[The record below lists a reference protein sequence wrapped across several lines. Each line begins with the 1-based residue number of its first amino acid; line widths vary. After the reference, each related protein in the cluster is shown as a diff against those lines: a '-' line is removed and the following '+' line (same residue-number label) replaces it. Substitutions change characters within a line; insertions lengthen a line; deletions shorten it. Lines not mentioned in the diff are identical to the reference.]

1 MSDNGFRKTYEN
13 KSTNE
18 LLDIVTNKR
27 DDYNKNAITDI
38 EMILNDREVA
48 YEIMVPEPT
57 VEVEKT
63 EKSDNKKLIYWPLV
77 VGFIFVGFS
86 FLNPFES
93 SSDAFT
99 KNLIA
104 LLITRFIVLVWVI
117 DLAKQYSFKQ
127 SLWAILGLI
136 FGGWILM
143 IMNILIW
150 NKPDLT
156 ESDMDNGE

>member
-1 MSDNGFRKTYEN
+1 M
-13 KSTNE
+13 
-18 LLDIVTNKR
+18 
-27 DDYNKNAITDI
+27 
-38 EMILNDREVA
+38 
-48 YEIMVPEPT
+48 
-57 VEVEKT
+57 
-63 EKSDNKKLIYWPLV
+63 
-77 VGFIFVGFS
+77 GFS

-99 KNLIA
+99 KNLMA